1 MNPDIK
7 KVVDTSMNFN
17 NFKDPFN
24 MILQKK
30 RSIGEPPGTLSYTGL
45 HTNIGVKIDVISYD
59 HDWYQ
64 RMEITDLESL
74 EVDDKKYWINITGL
88 HDIELIRR
96 IGDKFGIHHMDLE
109 DVVHVSQRSKIELKE
124 FYLFSIFKMI
134 YLKNEDIHHEH
145 VSIFVKDKVI
155 LTFQEVQGDVFEG
168 IRKRIESG
176 NDRIVERGIE
186 YLYYSIIDAIVDHY
200 FPVINQ
206 SFETFAD
213 LEVNVI
219 ETGNTDM
226 TRIYQLRKELLY
238 MVNAITPIH
247 DAILIFTRES
257 NPYFTKEDVPYYA
270 DLMDHLTQLG
280 DSLKS
285 YREMIN
291 SLYEMQMA
299 EKSNALNKTMMTLT
313 TFSVIF
319 IPLSF
324 LAGFFGMNFI
334 HFPGLDYPYAIQLFI
349 ATCMT
354 IAAGMLV
361 YFKVKRM

>member
-1 MNPDIK
+1 MKI
-7 KVVDTSMNFN
+7 N
-17 NFKDPFN
+17 NLKDPFN
-24 MILQKK
+24 LIQIKK
-30 RSIGEPPGTLSYTGL
+30 RTIGEAPGTLSYKGSYTDV
-45 HTNIGVKIDVISYD
+45 GVTVDVISYD

-64 RMEITDLESL
+64 RIEITDLESL
-74 EVDDKKYWINITGL
+74 KLDDRKYWINITGL
-88 HDIELIRR
+88 HDIELIRK

-134 YLKNEDIHHEH
+134 YLINEDIHHEH
-145 VSIFVKDKVI
+145 VSIFVKDQVI
-155 LTFQEVQGDVFEG
+155 LTFQEVQGDVFDG

-176 NDRIVERGIE
+176 NDRIRKRGID
-186 YLYYSIIDAIVDHY
+186 YLHYSLIDALVDHY

-206 SFETFAD
+206 SFETFSD

-238 MVNAITPIH
+238 MINAITPIH
-247 DAILIFTRES
+247 DAILNFTREP
-257 NPYFTKEDVPYYA
+257 NPFFTSEDVPYYA
-270 DLMDHLTQLG
+270 DVMDHLTQLS

-299 EKSNALNKTMMTLT
+299 EKSNALNKTLMTLT

-324 LAGFFGMNFI
+324 LAGVFGMNFI
-334 HFPGLDYPYAIQLFI
+334 HFPGLDHPNAIPLFVT
-349 ATCMT
+349 ACVT
-354 IAAGMLV
+354 ITAGMLV
-361 YFKVKRM
+361 YFKIKHL